1 MDKTYQRGD
10 LGEFGVIAK
19 VSPMHLKKKG
29 SLDKNTVKCWYR
41 EEDEWS
47 TRRGQ
52 TVIPYNLSKFEV
64 CLISYIYT
72 FLGSILKE

>member
-19 VSPMHLKKKG
+19 VSPMHLRKEG

-41 EEDEWS
+41 EEDEWF

-52 TVIPYNLSKFEV
+52 QLFRT
-64 CLISYIYT
+64 IYPSLR
-72 FLGSILKE
+72 FA

>member
-19 VSPMHLKKKG
+19 ASPMHLRKEG

-64 CLISYIYT
+64 CLMNYVYT
-72 FLGSILKE
+72 FRVTF